1 MGTDKPA
8 LLGGKRTKARQF
20 PPWPQYDERERRALM
35 QVLKSRVWWRIPG
48 TRTLEFERKFAS
60 YHQAKHGIAVTNGTA
75 ALEVVLA
82 ALGVGPSDEV
92 IVPDFTFIATASA
105 VLAAGALPVLVD
117 VTPDTYCLDPTLVE
131 ERITDRTKAIIAV
144 HMGGH
149 PTDLDR
155 LPEIARRHGIRLVED
170 SAHAHGSEWKGRK
183 IGAIGDIGT
192 FSFQASKLI
201 TAGEGGII
209 ITNDDGLE
217 RRARSVHDCGRMP
230 GEWFYSHFIYGSNYR
245 LSEWQG
251 AILTQ
256 QLSRLDKQATI
267 RAKNAAYLDGVLPE
281 IEGISPQ
288 KHDPRCT
295 RNGHYAYIFHY
306 ESSTFADLP
315 IKRFIEALEAEGIP
329 TQASY
334 PPIHELDLFK
344 SGEYLN
350 RLPQEQRD
358 AGKRILKGDFPN
370 TRRAAWE
377 TVWLPHPVLL
387 GTRDDTARVPE
398 AIRKTQKH
406 AKELL

>member
-1 MGTDKPA
+1 
-8 LLGGKRTKARQF
+8 
-20 PPWPQYDERERRALM
+20 M
-35 QVLKSRVWWRIPG
+35 QVLRSRVWWRTPG
-48 TRTLEFERKFAS
+48 TRTLEFERKFAA
-60 YHQAKHGIAVTNGTA
+60 YHQAKHGVAVTNGTA

-82 ALGVGPSDEV
+82 ALGVGPGDEV

-117 VTPDTYCLDPTLVE
+117 VTSDTYCLDPNLVE
-131 ERITDRTKAIIAV
+131 EGITDRTKAIIAV

-149 PTDLDR
+149 PADLDR
-155 LPEIARRHGIRLVED
+155 LSEIARRHSIRLVED

-209 ITNDDGLE
+209 ITNDDELE
-217 RRARSVHDCGRMP
+217 RRTRSVHDCGRMP

-256 QLSRLDKQATI
+256 QLSRLDKQAAI
-267 RAKNAAYLDGVLPE
+267 RTKNATYLDGVLPE
-281 IEGISPQ
+281 IEGIIPQ

-306 ESSTFADLP
+306 ESSAFADLP

-358 AGKRILKGDFPN
+358 AGKRILKGDFLN

-387 GTRDDTARVPE
+387 GTRDDTASVPK
-398 AIRKTQKH
+398 ALRKIQNH

>member
-1 MGTDKPA
+1 
-8 LLGGKRTKARQF
+8 
-20 PPWPQYDERERRALM
+20 M
-35 QVLKSRVWWRIPG
+35 QVLKSRVWWRTPG

-82 ALGVGPSDEV
+82 ALGVGPGDEV

-149 PTDLDR
+149 PADLDR

-209 ITNDDGLE
+209 ITNDDELE

-230 GEWFYSHFIYGSNYR
+230 GEWFYSHFIYGSNCR

-256 QLSRLDKQATI
+256 QLSRLDKQATT
-267 RAKNAAYLDGVLPE
+267 RTKNATYLDGVLPE

-306 ESSTFADLP
+306 EASTFADLP

-334 PPIHELDLFK
+334 PPIHELDLFR

-350 RLPQEQRD
+350 RLPREQRE

-398 AIRKTQKH
+398 AIRKIQRH

>member
-1 MGTDKPA
+1 LGTEKPA
-8 LLGGKRTKARQF
+8 LLGGKRTKAKPF
-20 PPWPQYDERERRALM
+20 PPWPQYDEKERRALM
-35 QVLKSRVWWRIPG
+35 QVLKSRVWWRTPG

-149 PTDLDR
+149 PADMDR

-209 ITNDDGLE
+209 ITNDDELE

-267 RAKNAAYLDGVLPE
+267 RTKNAAYLDGVLPE
-281 IEGISPQ
+281 IEGVSPQ

-350 RLPQEQRD
+350 RLPQEQCD
-358 AGKRILKGDFPN
+358 AGRRILKGDFPN

-398 AIRKTQKH
+398 AIRRIQKH